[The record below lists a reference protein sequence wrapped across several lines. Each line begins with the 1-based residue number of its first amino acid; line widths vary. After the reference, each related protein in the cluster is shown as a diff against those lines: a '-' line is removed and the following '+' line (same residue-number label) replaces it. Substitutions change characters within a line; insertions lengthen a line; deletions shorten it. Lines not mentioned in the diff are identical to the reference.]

1 MTPLSRQT
9 LLPRDLPDGRQ
20 LLGAGARLAADVT
33 VGRSLLCQEYG
44 VRSEL
49 AYKRAMA
56 AEGRIMTTMNIG
68 LQTWADTARALRSIH
83 EETTRRGFRIDR
95 YQMQMDRRMGL
106 PPQLRANAAKE
117 TGPLLESE
125 RDWQETTAT
134 VPIQPG
140 LGDMMIG
147 SPMSV
152 DNARN
157 ALSAGVT
164 YIGNMSQFNWKYPG
178 WSGTDVD
185 QMVEMTKALGLM
197 AAKYDD
203 DATMQ
208 SYLDDGFPAQFSD
221 YCSYLGW
228 AMFERR
234 LVEDVV
240 GARLAISYGGLTH
253 DPVLKSA
260 MTLALEAITPEGTC
274 NPFYHCNTTAYTTD
288 IDRNYAT
295 LGVDMLYLALVQQRL
310 SSGAAVLP
318 IPVTE
323 ALRIPSWQE
332 IVEVHAIARRAA
344 EYAPGL
350 VDFVDWP
357 RLEAIRDV
365 LLAGGRRFYD
375 NLLNGLTDLAV
386 DIDDPLQLLLSV
398 RRLGAAEIER
408 RFGAGVAPQDA
419 AEDYRPIL
427 PTDTLTD
434 FIAHRTTVRRYFSA
448 RRAPVTG
455 EQRIVVASTD
465 VHEFGMRVVTEA
477 LRALGVE
484 PIVGGTSVDPDE
496 LADLALEAGST
507 AILVSTHNGM
517 ALTYAQHLL
526 RELEQRRLRV
536 PVLFGGTLNQDIAG
550 SDTPVDVREDLR
562 ALGIIACDDILQIS
576 DALGLQLAPV
586 PAPS

>member
-1 MTPLSRQT
+1 MTTVTSQT
-9 LLPRDLPDGRQ
+9 LLPRDLPDGRG
-20 LLGAGARLAADVT
+20 LLGEGARLAADIT
-33 VGRSLLCQEYG
+33 VGRSLICQEHD

-49 AYKRAMA
+49 AYKRKMA

-68 LQTWADTARALRSIH
+68 LQTWADTARALRTIH
-83 EETTRRGFRIDR
+83 DETTRRGFRIDR
-95 YQMQMDRRMGL
+95 YQMQLDRRMGL
-106 PPQLRANAAKE
+106 PAELRANAAKE
-117 TGPLLESE
+117 TGPLLESKQ
-125 RDWQETTAT
+125 DWQETTGT

-152 DNARN
+152 ENARN
-157 ALSAGVT
+157 ALSVGVT

-178 WSGTDVD
+178 WPGTDVD
-185 QMVEMTKALGLM
+185 QMVEMTKALGIM
-197 AAKYDD
+197 AAKHDD

-260 MTLALEAITPEGTC
+260 VTLGLEAITSEGTC
-274 NPFYHCNTTAYTTD
+274 NPFYHCNTTAYTAD

-295 LGVDMLYLALVQQRL
+295 LGVDMLYLAIVQQRL
-310 SSGAAVLP
+310 KCGAAILP

-344 EYAPGL
+344 EYAATL
-350 VDFVDWP
+350 VDIVDWA
-357 RLEAIRDV
+357 RLEAIRDR
-365 LLAGGRRFYD
+365 LLEGGRRFYD
-375 NLLNGLTDLAV
+375 TLLNGLTDLAV
-386 DIDDPLQLLLSV
+386 DIDDPLQLLLAV
-398 RRLGAAEIER
+398 RRLGAVEIER
-408 RFGAGVAPQDA
+408 RFGAGVAPDDA
-419 AEDYRPIL
+419 SEDYAPLL
-427 PTDTLTD
+427 PTDTLSD
-434 FIAHRTTVRRYFSA
+434 FISHRTSVRRHFAS
-448 RRAPVTG
+448 RRVAVG
-455 EQRIVVASTD
+455 REHRIVVASTD
-465 VHEFGMRVVTEA
+465 VHEFGMHVVTEA

-517 ALTYAQHLL
+517 ALTYARHLL
-526 RELEQRRLRV
+526 RELKQRRLEL
-536 PVLFGGTLNQDIAG
+536 PVLFGGTLNQDIEG
-550 SDTPVDVREDLR
+550 SDTPVDVRADLR
-562 ALGIIACDDILQIS
+562 ELGVIACDDILEVS
-576 DALGLQLAPV
+576 EALGLELVAV
-586 PAPS
+586 PAAS

>member
-1 MTPLSRQT
+1 MTTSATNLT
-9 LLPRDLPDGRQ
+9 LLPRDLPDGRE
-20 LLGAGARLAADVT
+20 LLAQGTRLAADVT
-33 VGRSLLCQEYG
+33 VGRSLLCEVHG

-49 AYKRAMA
+49 AYKRKMA

-68 LQTWADTARALRSIH
+68 LQTWSDTARAMRAIH

-106 PPQLRANAAKE
+106 PPDQRARAAKE
-117 TGPLLESE
+117 TGPLLESAA
-125 RDWQETTAT
+125 DWAGTTGT

-152 DNARN
+152 QNASN
-157 ALSAGVT
+157 ALAVGVT
-164 YIGNMSQFNWKYPG
+164 YIGNMGQFNWKYPG
-178 WSGTDVD
+178 WPGTDVD
-185 QMVEMTKALGLM
+185 QMVEMVKALGLM
-197 AAKYDD
+197 AAKRDD

-253 DPVLKSA
+253 DPVLKTA
-260 MTLALEAITPEGTC
+260 MTLALEAITSEGTC
-274 NPFYHCNTTAYTTD
+274 NPFYHCNTTAYTAD

-310 SSGAAVLP
+310 ATGAAVLP

-332 IVEVHAIARRAA
+332 IVEAHAIARRAA
-344 EYAPGL
+344 EYAATL

-357 RLEAIRDV
+357 RLEAIRDQ
-365 LLAGGRRFYD
+365 LLEGGRRFYD
-375 NLLNGLTDLAV
+375 NLLDGLTDLGV
-386 DIDDPLQLLLSV
+386 DIDDPLQMLLAV
-398 RRLGAAEIER
+398 RRLGAVEIEN
-408 RFGAGVAPQDA
+408 RFGAGAAPTADS
-419 AEDYRPIL
+419 EDYEPIL
-427 PTDTLTD
+427 PTDTLRD
-434 FIAHRTTVRRYFSA
+434 FISHRSAVRQHFAAQRPAASS
-448 RRAPVTG
+448 G
-455 EQRIVVASTD
+455 HRIVVASSD

-496 LADLALEAGST
+496 LADLGLEAGCT

-517 ALTYAQHLL
+517 ALTYAEHLL
-526 RELEQRRLRV
+526 RELGQRQLTV
-536 PVLFGGTLNQDIAG
+536 PVLFGGTLNQDIEG
-550 SDTPVDVREDLR
+550 SDTPVDVRAQLR
-562 ALGIIACDDILQIS
+562 EIGIIACDDILDIS
-576 DALGLQLAPV
+576 HALGLLAE
-586 PAPS
+586 PAVR